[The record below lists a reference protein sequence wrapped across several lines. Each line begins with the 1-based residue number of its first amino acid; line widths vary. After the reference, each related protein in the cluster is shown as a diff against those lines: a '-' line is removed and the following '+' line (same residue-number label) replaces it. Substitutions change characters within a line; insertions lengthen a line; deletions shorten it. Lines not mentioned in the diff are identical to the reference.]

1 MVVIGQST
9 GLYVKLSLM
18 PVMGG
23 LALCS
28 ANELSYNLPG
38 FTAALLTNISECC
51 QVTGM
56 DWISGVSYIR
66 YTAGHQILY
75 TSGYVAR
82 HPVSDLVP
90 RLYIRCPDSSYS
102 VYPYLGCE
110 SLLLLR

>member
-51 QVTGM
+51 QVTTAAVVIEL
-56 DWISGVSYIR
+56 DWISGFSYNR
-66 YTAGHQILY
+66 YSAGFQVLY
-75 TSGYVAR
+75 VRICSQTSGI
-82 HPVSDLVP
+82 
-90 RLYIRCPDSSYS
+90 RLSIKVIIR
-102 VYPYLGCE
+102 
-110 SLLLLR
+110 

>member
-51 QVTGM
+51 QVTTATVVIRM
-56 DWISGVSYIR
+56 DWISGVSYIQ
-66 YTAGHQILY
+66 YTAGYQILY

-90 RLYIRCPDSSYS
+90 RLYI
-102 VYPYLGCE
+102 
-110 SLLLLR
+110 